1 VAGESVRERIINAV
15 KHSSAEEIDIS
26 ISFEGSDLVISSRNE
41 DLGVGQKLDT
51 TKGGGST
58 LLDEVCQNWKLGFD
72 AGDVV
77 FEARVAS

>member
-1 VAGESVRERIINAV
+1 MAVEIVRERIINAV

-26 ISFEGSDLVISSRNE
+26 ISFEDSFLVISSRNE
-41 DLGVGQKLDT
+41 DLGVGQKLDA

-58 LLDEVCQNWKLGFD
+58 LLDEVSQSWKLSFD